1 MMIAP
6 GHLLRAALW
15 ARRRDLVLATVLYSS
30 HQLGEAMVPVII
42 GAAVS
47 EAVDHGSPAGIAL
60 WLGVLGADF
69 LLLSTSY
76 RFGARASVRAKQHTG
91 HTVRMWLTERVV
103 QPAGGVRNSPGDL
116 LSRASSDTSR
126 VGAYAGQA
134 ASAVAAAVVLLVSV
148 VLLLR
153 FSVLLG
159 VISLAGAAALLA
171 AQHVVGR
178 FVHARSLTEQHAQ
191 ARATALAE
199 DTVRGLRVLK
209 GIGAED
215 GAVTEYA
222 KASRQAIAAARQATS
237 SGAALAAAGALLSG
251 AYLTVVAGT
260 GGYLA
265 LTDRIGLGALVSA
278 LGLAQFVVGP
288 MQTLA
293 GAAVAHARAA
303 ASAARVHEVL
313 TQPPA
318 VEDGTS
324 GTAGTTVRFENV
336 RLPARRKTLISTE
349 TAPSGLTG
357 ITCDDPAAAAAIPAL
372 LAREHDPAE
381 GRILLGGRDIRDAGL
396 TELRRHI
403 LVSPHD
409 AVLLP
414 GTVDD
419 NLAALKKDDNLAA
432 LKKDDNLAALKQAEH
447 AVRAA
452 GADQVIEGT
461 AYGARTD
468 VGDRGEALSGGQRQ
482 RVALA
487 RALAAD
493 PPILVLHDPTTAV
506 DAVTED
512 RIAERVRELRGAR
525 PTIVVTNS
533 PAWLTRCD
541 HIITVQPAP

>member
-47 EAVDHGSPAGIAL
+47 GAVDHGSPAGLAL

-69 LLLSTSY
+69 LLLSMSY
-76 RFGARASVRAKQHTG
+76 RFGARASTRAKQYTG
-91 HTVRMWLTERVV
+91 HTVRLWLTERVV
-103 QPAGGVRNSPGDL
+103 RPAGGVRNTPGDL
-116 LSRASSDTSR
+116 LSRASSDTTR
-126 VGAYAGQA
+126 VGAYAGQVA
-134 ASAVAAAVVLLVSV
+134 AAIAAAVVLLVSV

-159 VISLAGAAALLA
+159 AISLAGAATLLA

-178 FVHARSLTEQHAQ
+178 LVHARSLTEQHAQ

-222 KASRQAIAAARQATS
+222 KASRRAIAAARHATS

-251 AYLTVVAGT
+251 GYLTVIAGT

-265 LTDRIGLGALVSA
+265 LTGRIGLGALVSA
-278 LGLAQFVVGP
+278 LGLAQFVIGP
-288 MQTLA
+288 MQVLA

-318 VEDGTS
+318 VEEGGGAAS
-324 GTAGTTVRFENV
+324 GTTVRFERV
-336 RLPARRKTLISTE
+336 RLAAGHTELTVSTG
-349 TAPSGLTG
+349 PGGLTG
-357 ITCDDPAAAAAIPAL
+357 ITCADPAAAAAIPML
-372 LAREHDPAE
+372 LAREQDPAE
-381 GRILLGGRDIRDAGL
+381 GRILLAGRDIRDSGLAGL
-396 TELRRHI
+396 RAHL

-409 AVLLP
+409 AVLMP
-414 GTVDD
+414 GTIAE
-419 NLAALKKDDNLAA
+419 NLAALTGTPAA
-432 LKKDDNLAALKQAEH
+432 PADAI
-447 AVRAA
+447 RAA
-452 GADQVIEGT
+452 AADQVVEVAADGLHT
-461 AYGARTD
+461 E

-512 RIAERVRELRGAR
+512 RIAERVKQLRGAR

-541 HIITVQPAP
+541 HVITVQPAS